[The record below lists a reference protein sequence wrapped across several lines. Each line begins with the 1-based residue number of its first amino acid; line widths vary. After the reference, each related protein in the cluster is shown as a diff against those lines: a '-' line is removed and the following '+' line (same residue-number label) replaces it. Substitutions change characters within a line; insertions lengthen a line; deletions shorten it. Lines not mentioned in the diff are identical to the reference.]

1 MYNIL
6 TLNKISNVIYDILKG
21 YNIGAE
27 IDNPNGII
35 VRSAKMHD
43 YTVGDNLVAVA
54 RAGAGVNNI
63 PVDEMSKRG
72 IVVFNTPGANANAV
86 KELAICSLL
95 MASRDIFEGANWAN
109 TLSCE
114 DVDKQVEKG
123 KADFGGCE
131 ILGKTLGL
139 LGLGAIGA
147 LVADAAI
154 SLGMKVVGYDP
165 YISAENKAALNAN
178 VKIVDC
184 AEKVFAQSDYISLH
198 APLLEGTKNMINAQS
213 IAKMKDGVKIINM
226 SRGGL
231 VNTADVIAAI
241 KEGKVKKY
249 VTDFPG
255 SEEICQKGIIPIP
268 HLGASTEEAEE
279 NCAIM
284 AAHQIKDYLESGNI
298 VNSVNF
304 PKISA
309 PKGKCR
315 LQIIAQKC
323 DAFSADLKAIFG
335 QEKIS
340 AAANKEY
347 AVALIDADNIGQ
359 DKIEQA
365 GKLPG
370 VLRVRLIK

>member
-1 MYNIL
+1 
-6 TLNKISNVIYDILKG
+6 
-21 YNIGAE
+21 
-27 IDNPNGII
+27 
-35 VRSAKMHD
+35 
-43 YTVGDNLVAVA
+43 
-54 RAGAGVNNI
+54 
-63 PVDEMSKRG
+63 
-72 IVVFNTPGANANAV
+72 
-86 KELAICSLL
+86 
-95 MASRDIFEGANWAN
+95 
-109 TLSCE
+109 
-114 DVDKQVEKG
+114 
-123 KADFGGCE
+123 
-131 ILGKTLGL
+131 LGKTLGL